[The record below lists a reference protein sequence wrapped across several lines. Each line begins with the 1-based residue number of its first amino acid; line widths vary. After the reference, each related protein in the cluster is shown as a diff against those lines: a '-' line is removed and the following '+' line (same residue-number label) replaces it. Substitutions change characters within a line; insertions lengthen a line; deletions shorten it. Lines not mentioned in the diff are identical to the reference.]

1 MIDRTRI
8 DPYELTLFSSLPT
21 RRNLSL
27 PIEPRELVCVSVNP
41 S

>member
-8 DPYELTLFSSLPT
+8 DPYELTIFSSLST
-21 RRNLSL
+21 RWNLSL
-27 PIEPRELVCVSVNP
+27 PLEPRVLVYVSVNP